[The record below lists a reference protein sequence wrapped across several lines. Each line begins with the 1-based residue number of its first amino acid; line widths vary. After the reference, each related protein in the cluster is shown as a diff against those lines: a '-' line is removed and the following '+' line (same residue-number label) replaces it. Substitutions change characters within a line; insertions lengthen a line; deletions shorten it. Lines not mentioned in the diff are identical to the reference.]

1 MSASN
6 LFDISGN
13 LLLDCAVSPPAV
25 SASLVQSGAGF
36 IVVYAGEAVIPVGT
50 PGSLAVTVTGVTAND
65 LVITTVNGSGGT
77 AANLLVAVAGVASAN
92 TVTLTATVTS
102 TALNCAF
109 LVIRLA

>member
-6 LFDISGN
+6 LLDISGN
-13 LLLDCAVSPPAV
+13 LFLDCAVSPPAI
-25 SASLVQSGAGF
+25 SASLIQSGKGF
-36 IVVYAGEAVIPVGT
+36 IIVYAGEAVVPVGA

-65 LVITTVNGSGGT
+65 LVITTVNGST
-77 AANLLVAVAGVASAN
+77 TPANLLVAVAGVATAN

-102 TALNCAF
+102 NPLNCAF